1 MSDTNVIDF
10 DKASDKHRSERE
22 HKKKEDKVD
31 ELRQRFAN
39 VLPDRVRPV
48 KDYLKKKRDKKKR

>member
-22 HKKKEDKVD
+22 HKKKEEKVD

-48 KDYLKKKRDKKKR
+48 KDYLKK